1 MVLNNEL
8 PGTSCEQSRSVCI
21 RLTPSSLSIW
31 VLSDP
36 KAWRPPWL
44 HSAEPRGRQLRCVT
58 RRGGAMASKGDTKP
72 GFLCPAYD
80 PASSPVSA
88 GRPPRPPGED
98 GPAESTVRSSPEP
111 PPRAP
116 TSARGAS
123 PSPLQRRLRPSQG
136 TSEVSSEPYGMDAH
150 LNCTSICKSVHALGT
165 RELRAPA
172 SEGTGA
178 SQARTPAST
187 RPSSAGASVSA
198 EEMLM
203 QGYIPSTEYAQA

>member
-1 MVLNNEL
+1 
-8 PGTSCEQSRSVCI
+8 
-21 RLTPSSLSIW
+21 
-31 VLSDP
+31 
-36 KAWRPPWL
+36 
-44 HSAEPRGRQLRCVT
+44 
-58 RRGGAMASKGDTKP
+58 MASKGDTKP

-136 TSEVSSEPYGMDAH
+136 TSEVSSAR
-150 LNCTSICKSVHALGT
+150 SS
-165 RELRAPA
+165 
-172 SEGTGA
+172 GTGA

-203 QGYIPSTEYAQA
+203 QGYIPSTEYVGIMALNKELREQNKLLRAELVNLKVEQESLRMEESFLRSQLHAGLEPPPEVTSSLPDEQ